1 MPSPSHVSHAPYGEL
16 KEKLRGA
23 SSSNDSPQCM
33 HARCSE
39 NTSVSGS
46 AFSFFGTIST
56 SATPSASF
64 KRGLER
70 ISEPALD
77 PGPPNETV
85 DDDFDL
91 VLLVAFERQLRRQV
105 DDFTVDPGPREAL
118 PRELVEEGVVLP
130 LAAPHD
136 RRQHLEAGAVG
147 ELQHPV
153 DDLLRRLARDELS
166 AVRAVR
172 DADPGV
178 KKTEVVVDLGDGAD
192 RRARVARRRLLVDRD
207 RRRQALDEV
216 DVGLVHLAEE
226 LPRVRRQRLDVAALT
241 LGVDRVERQRRLARA
256 REPGEHDQ
264 LIAGEHEVDVAEV
277 VLARP
282 RTTIVSLIA
291 GQSSWSNT
299 AGRTPVRRR
308 SGAARES
315 HDAQVAR
322 NPPMSADLP
331 HVTQVTH
338 TSPGNG
344 QRQRAA
350 AEAGKPP
357 RERRGERVK
366 ALRSQLLTACVAS
379 TVTALAVGGIAFAAI
394 PSSTGVITGCYD
406 NKTGA
411 LRIIDTAKT
420 RCGSGS
426 HTLKWNQ
433 QGAPGVTGAQGP
445 PGQAGA
451 PGPAGVAASGVR
463 TIDIRQAATV
473 GTGATVN
480 YSTPIDLHDC
490 RDVTSVAIAATSVGP
505 SGFRNFGDADVRGQR
520 ERADLVQRD
529 RSHRVPERLCR
540 DAIRRLPT
548 DGIGADHDLQWRFE
562 REHRE
567 RGLAHVRP
575 VLS

>member
-1 MPSPSHVSHAPYGEL
+1 
-16 KEKLRGA
+16 
-23 SSSNDSPQCM
+23 
-33 HARCSE
+33 
-39 NTSVSGS
+39 
-46 AFSFFGTIST
+46 
-56 SATPSASF
+56 
-64 KRGLER
+64 
-70 ISEPALD
+70 
-77 PGPPNETV
+77 
-85 DDDFDL
+85 
-91 VLLVAFERQLRRQV
+91 
-105 DDFTVDPGPREAL
+105 
-118 PRELVEEGVVLP
+118 
-130 LAAPHD
+130 
-136 RRQHLEAGAVG
+136 
-147 ELQHPV
+147 
-153 DDLLRRLARDELS
+153 
-166 AVRAVR
+166 
-172 DADPGV
+172 
-178 KKTEVVVDLGDGAD
+178 
-192 RRARVARRRLLVDRD
+192 
-207 RRRQALDEV
+207 
-216 DVGLVHLAEE
+216 
-226 LPRVRRQRLDVAALT
+226 
-241 LGVDRVERQRRLARA
+241 
-256 REPGEHDQ
+256 
-264 LIAGEHEVDVAEV
+264 
-277 VLARP
+277 
-282 RTTIVSLIA
+282 
-291 GQSSWSNT
+291 
-299 AGRTPVRRR
+299 
-308 SGAARES
+308 
-315 HDAQVAR
+315 
-322 NPPMSADLP
+322 MSADLP

-451 PGPAGVAASGVR
+451 QGPAGVAASGVR

-505 SGFRNFGDADVRGQR
+505 SGFQISVMSTFGGNASGLTSFSAIVLTAFPNGY
-520 ERADLVQRD
+520 VG
-529 RSHRVPERLCR
+529 H
-540 DAIRRLPT
+540 AIRRLPT